1 MLRMRQICLVA
12 RELEQV
18 MTDLT
23 AILGLEVS
31 SRSPE
36 LKGFGVQNVMLPV
49 GNNFLEV
56 VAPIEGGTA
65 AGRHLDRRGGDGGYM
80 VITQCDDVDVARD
93 RVTSLGMRPVYDD
106 GRGIQLHPRDV
117 PGAIVE
123 LRQDEGGEDPA
134 GPWWPAGENWIA
146 HRRLDATRAITAA
159 EVQSDDPVA
168 LGTRWSEV
176 LDRPVEASPDGRVTI
191 ALDDAT
197 LRFVEAS
204 DGRGVG
210 LGGLDVDVVDAT
222 SVLREAEARG
232 CTTDDHQVTI
242 CGVRFRLV

>member
-12 RELEQV
+12 RDLEQV
-18 MTDLT
+18 ESDLT

-49 GNNFLEV
+49 GNSFLEV

-80 VITQCDDVDVARD
+80 VITQCDDVVVARD

-123 LRQDEGGEDPA
+123 LRQNEGDEDPA
-134 GPWWPAGENWIA
+134 GPWWPAGDDWIRTSA
-146 HRRLDATRAITAA
+146 TGRHSRDHCSRGAVGRPRRPRG
-159 EVQSDDPVA
+159 A
-168 LGTRWSEV
+168 LE
-176 LDRPVEASPDGRVTI
+176 
-191 ALDDAT
+191 
-197 LRFVEAS
+197 
-204 DGRGVG
+204 RG
-210 LGGLDVDVVDAT
+210 
-222 SVLREAEARG
+222 SR
-232 CTTDDHQVTI
+232 
-242 CGVRFRLV
+242 

>member
-12 RELEQV
+12 RDLEQV
-18 MTDLT
+18 EGDLV
-23 AILGLEVS
+23 AVLGLEVCH
-31 SRSPE
+31 RSPE
-36 LKGFGVQNVMLPV
+36 LKGFGVQNVMLPM

-56 VAPIEGGTA
+56 VAPIVGGTA

-93 RVTSLGMRPVYDD
+93 RVTGLGVGLVYDD
-106 GRGIQLHPRDV
+106 GRGFQLHPRDV

-134 GPWWPAGENWIA
+134 GPWWPAGDDWIA
-146 HRRLDATRAITAA
+146 HRRLNVTRAITAA
-159 EVQSDDPVA
+159 EVQSDDPDA
-168 LGTRWSEV
+168 LAARWSEV
-176 LDRPVEASPDGRVTI
+176 LDRPVETSPLGQLTI
-191 ALDDAT
+191 ALDNAT

-210 LGGLDVDVVDAT
+210 LGGLDVDVVDAA
-222 SVLREAEARG
+222 SVLREAELRG
-232 CTTDDHQVTI
+232 CLTDDHQVMI